1 MSEPNKKRSAYFD
14 KIRLG
19 HRKTETMNMDEEM
32 FAQSVGLSHLAVDL
46 ARLAWQQGEPNREL
60 LDYLND
66 AAYLVNEAAKHTGII
81 SEEALDF
88 MLKESAEQ
96 RKASQTPLSALN
108 GPDAAGVEVIMEDDS
123 KFTFPPFTSERG
135 WKEFLEK
142 HFRRRLPDNLKSGI
156 LENLLNSLDEKAG
169 ETVLQRR
176 ESALKAAVA
185 IIYPTVWNGLEHL
198 LEQAAA
204 ENQNET
210 VENWPKAVL
219 KRWVDLQTKWSA
231 ENWPR
236 YWAADGLN
244 YSTLQSLA
252 ETKRLGNKAKG
263 SGKRRLAKPV
273 EETGNKV
280 SVKAKKQGTARKKQG
295 RG

>member
-14 KIRLG
+14 RIRLG
-19 HRKTETMNMDEEM
+19 HRKPETMNMDAKM

-46 ARLAWQQGEPNREL
+46 ARLALQRGDTSREPV
-60 LDYLND
+60 DFLND
-66 AAYLVNEAAKHTGII
+66 AAHLVNEAAKHTGFI

-96 RKASQTPLSALN
+96 RKAEQTPISALH
-108 GPDAAGVEVIMEDDS
+108 GPDATGVEVIMDDGS
-123 KFTFPPFTSERG
+123 KFMLPPFTSERG

-156 LENLLNSLDEKAG
+156 LENLLKSLDEKAG
-169 ETVLQRR
+169 ETVRQRR
-176 ESALKAAVA
+176 ESALKAAVG
-185 IIYPTVWNGLEHL
+185 IIYPTAWNGLEHL

-210 VENWPKAVL
+210 VKNWPKAVL
-219 KRWVDLQTKWSA
+219 ERWVDLQTKWSA

-244 YSTLQSLA
+244 YATLQSLA

-263 SGKRRLAKPV
+263 SGKRRTAKPT